1 MRWRSERGD
10 GGGPVAGMLA
20 VAVTAT
26 LGLGLAI
33 APEQAASA
41 ASVASVAS
49 VGGPPAVEKPAPAEL
64 MPPLLEP
71 ADGSWLEGTATIA
84 ATPVVADDDV
94 ASLTVDGAALDATPT
109 VGVSHLRFDVGTN
122 SIEKRYG
129 NHVLVNGEHRIDLGD
144 LVNERVDL
152 EVPNQF
158 LVQGEN
164 TITFVTGTITTSC
177 GVNHDDFVLSNIGLE
192 LLGEVA
198 DGEENEY
205 SYDFG
210 DGNCGSSPSKLL
222 DAELSF
228 FILGDPQGTTGLSV
242 DLDTATVANGAHTIV
257 ATTTA
262 GATATRSVTVNN
274 APVGAPYVTPAD
286 GTIARGV
293 QQVFATQ
300 RATGDG
306 GVASL
311 TIDGADAGTVPVL
324 GAGDAVLSFSV
335 ASNSIE
341 ARYHN
346 YVVVNGMKLDLGG
359 DYVSQRVDVVFP
371 NEWLR
376 PGSNTIDFV
385 TGTYQTSCGA
395 NRDDYVVSAFALTP
409 AAGTAAGVG
418 LAGTYRMGDGSCGSN
433 TTLLREAALEFS
445 VDASA
450 QGLRADVDTTTLAD
464 GEHEIAAASTTGE
477 VATRLLVTDNSGP
490 AVASSVPVAGST
502 ITKAVSLDV
511 LLEEVSGILSG
522 PEMTLDGQPVA
533 PGDLVGPGL
542 GAGEHTIA
550 VTAVDGLGNGATR
563 EIVFTSAG
571 IPDVP
576 TELAPAY
583 GAADVGDSATLSAR
597 VAEPDGGD
605 VTATFSQAEI
615 LTPNQVWQGTFQGI
629 PTTLRVEGE
638 QVVAGAPALLP
649 GDGITLDTDASRDVA
664 FQRFDVMVKGHV
676 DTPALRWAG
685 TIDPDRIAT
694 LRAWNL
700 ETSAWDA
707 LASARGAAAG
717 EIELTAEV
725 DDRYLDEQQVHV
737 MVTGEDP
744 FADDLEAGAPNG
756 FADPAE
762 YDLSIAHFTDT
773 QYLSEGAVEQET
785 PEERAI
791 WESAY
796 AGVTDWIAA
805 NAESRKIA
813 YVAHTGDLIEN
824 NIRQPASEE
833 MEQQVAGEFE
843 VSSDAQATLD
853 DAGVPNGVI
862 AGNHDNQSGTENGP
876 GAIYNRYFGPD
887 RYRAAADAW
896 QQAEYGGPWRDGD
909 NQNHYD
915 LFSAGGLD
923 FVVVGLSYG
932 VTREEAEWAD
942 GVFKQFPDRNGIL
955 LSHDYLAPSTQPDGR
970 NAPFTAPDGSM
981 LYNRV
986 VADNPNVFLILA
998 GHEHGVGT
1006 NVKANVGEIDHGV
1019 VELLADY
1026 QFYTVSAGR
1035 LGLTEIGGYA
1045 PDTQLRFGA
1054 SFFRML
1060 QIDVD
1065 RAIMN
1070 VDTYS
1075 PLLDEFGAT
1084 EYDDRHRYDGSEDDM
1099 VLPIDLTS
1107 RVTSF
1112 STDAVALY
1120 VPTAVLGEEI
1130 VASGEVASVDWASL
1144 KPSTAYAWIVT
1155 ARSAGGGTSTSDPS
1169 VFVTTDAAGRPGTP
1183 GAGSPLLPF
1192 IGQDA
1197 AGTR

>member
-1 MRWRSERGD
+1 MRWRNERG
-10 GGGPVAGMLA
+10 GGGEPVAGMLA
-20 VAVTAT
+20 VAVTAV
-26 LGLGLAI
+26 LGLGLAV
-33 APEQAASA
+33 APVQTASA
-41 ASVASVAS
+41 ASLA
-49 VGGPPAVEKPAPAEL
+49 GPLPATKPTPAEL
-64 MPPLLEP
+64 VPPLVVP
-71 ADGSWLEGTATIA
+71 ADGSWLEGTTTIA

-94 ASLTVDGAALDATPT
+94 TSLTLDGAELDATPT

-122 SIEKRYG
+122 SIEQRYG

-152 EVPNQF
+152 EVPNEV

-164 TITFVTGTITTSC
+164 TITFVTGTINTSC
-177 GVNHDDFVLSNIGLE
+177 GVNHDDFVVSNVGLE

-205 SYDFG
+205 SFNLG
-210 DGNCGSSPSKLL
+210 DGNCGSNSSKLL

-228 FILGDPQGTTGLSV
+228 FVLGDPQRTTGLST
-242 DLDTATVANGAHTIV
+242 DLDTTTVANGSHTIV
-257 ATTTA
+257 ATTA
-262 GATATRSVTVNN
+262 SGATATRTVTVKN

-286 GTIARGV
+286 GTIATGV
-293 QQVFATQ
+293 QPVFATQ
-300 RATGDG
+300 RVDADG

-311 TIDGADAGTVPVL
+311 SVDGADAGAAPVL
-324 GAGDAVLSFSV
+324 GAGDAVLSFNV

-341 ARYHN
+341 ARYHS
-346 YVVVNGMKLDLGG
+346 YVVVNGMELDLGG
-359 DYVSQRVDVVFP
+359 DHANRRVDVVFP

-385 TGTYQTSCGA
+385 TGTFQTSCGA

-409 AAGTAAGVG
+409 AAGTAVGVG
-418 LAGTYRMGDGSCGSN
+418 LAGSYRMGDGNCGSN
-433 TTLLREAALEFS
+433 ATLLREARLEFT
-445 VDASA
+445 VEAPA
-450 QGLRADVDTTTLAD
+450 QGLRADVDTTVLAD

-477 VATRLLVTDNSGP
+477 VATRLLITDNSGP
-490 AVASSVPVAGST
+490 AVASSVPAAGAV
-502 ITKAVSLDV
+502 ITQAVPLD
-511 LLEEVSGILSG
+511 LQLEDASGILSG
-522 PEMTLDGQPVA
+522 PEITLDGQTVA

-576 TELAPAY
+576 AELAPAS
-583 GAADVGDSATLSAR
+583 GSTDVTDPALLAAR

-615 LTPNQVWQGTFQGI
+615 LTPNQVWQGTSQGI

-676 DTPALRWAG
+676 QAPVLRWAG
-685 TIDPDRIAT
+685 TIDPDRVAT

-700 ETSAWDA
+700 ETSTWDA
-707 LASARGAAAG
+707 LASSRGAAEG
-717 EIELTAEV
+717 PTELTAEV
-725 DDRYLDEQQVHV
+725 DDRYLDQQQVHV

-744 FADDLEAGAPNG
+744 FADDLQAEAGDG

-762 YDLSIAHFTDT
+762 YDFSIAHFTDT

-796 AGVTDWIAA
+796 AGVTEWIAA
-805 NAESRKIA
+805 NAESRRIA

-824 NIRQPASEE
+824 NIRTPASDA
-833 MEQQVAGEFE
+833 MQEQVVGEFE
-843 VSSDAQATLD
+843 VSSDAHATLD

-862 AGNHDNQSGTENGP
+862 AGNHDNRSGTENGP
-876 GAIYNRYFGPD
+876 EAIYNRYFGPD
-887 RYRAAADAW
+887 RYRAAAGAW
-896 QQAEYGGPWRDGD
+896 QQAEYGGSWREGD

-942 GVFKQFPDRNGIL
+942 GVFKQFSDRNGIL

-970 NAPFTAPDGSM
+970 NARFTAPDGAM
-981 LYNRV
+981 LYDRV

-1006 NVKANVGEIDHGV
+1006 NVKPNVGEIDHGV

-1026 QFYTVSAGR
+1026 QFYTVSADR

-1045 PDTQLRFGA
+1045 PDAQLRFGA

-1060 QIDVD
+1060 QIDVE
-1065 RAIMN
+1065 RSIMH

-1084 EYDDRHRYDGSEDDM
+1084 EYDDRHRYDGSEDDL

-1107 RVTSF
+1107 RMTSF

-1120 VPTAVLGEEI
+1120 VPTAVIGEAT
-1130 VASGEVASVDWASL
+1130 VASGEVASVEWTKL
-1144 KPSTAYAWIVT
+1144 KAGTAYAWIVT
-1155 ARSAGGGTSTSDPS
+1155 ARSVGGGTSTSEPS
-1169 VFVTTDAAGRPGTP
+1169 VLITRDAAGRPGTP
-1183 GAGSPLLPF
+1183 DAGSELLPF
-1192 IGQDA
+1192 FGQDA